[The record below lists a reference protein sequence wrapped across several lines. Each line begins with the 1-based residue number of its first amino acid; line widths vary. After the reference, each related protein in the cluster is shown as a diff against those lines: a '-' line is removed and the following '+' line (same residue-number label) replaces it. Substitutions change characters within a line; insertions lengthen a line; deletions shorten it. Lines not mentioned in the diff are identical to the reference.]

1 MSNEELNDV
10 DTPVMDSAE
19 EEVELEAMPD
29 ELTLLKQR
37 AATMGI
43 KHHPS
48 IGLDKLKVK
57 IKDFQ
62 TAAEKDNA
70 KEARKLANQREE
82 EVSENILA
90 QSKVSSYSPKEE
102 TKIQRKMRLRK
113 EASRLIRIRV
123 VNMNP
128 NKKEWE
134 GDIFTVSNST
144 VGTFKKYIP
153 YNNEEGWHVPQII
166 LNHLKER
173 KCQVF
178 YNVKNNKGAKI
189 RKGKLIN
196 ELSIE
201 ILPDLTSSELKDLAH
216 QQAQRHSID

>member
-113 EASRLIRIRV
+113 EASRLVRVRV

-134 GDIFTVSNST
+134 GDIYTVSNST

-153 YNNEEGWHVPQII
+153 YNNEEGWHVPQCI
-166 LNHLKER
+166 LDVMRARMCTKYRKTKLKNGQE
-173 KCQVF
+173 
-178 YNVKNNKGAKI
+178 
-189 RKGKLIN
+189 
-196 ELSIE
+196 
-201 ILPDLTSSELKDLAH
+201 
-216 QQAQRHSID
+216 HSIAYQTKSLTIEVMKPLTEKEIGALATEQKARGSID